1 MPKGKPERGLD
12 EQQLE
17 GGGAS
22 SGYNSPS
29 NEELKKL
36 FGDIAVTKALNKKQ
50 AKDIETGQQSFLFG
64 PESNKE
70 RMKEEAAK
78 KLGWASGGSASSR
91 GDGIAQRGKTRGR
104 MI

>member
-1 MPKGKPERGLD
+1 MPKGIPKKPGE
-12 EQQLE
+12 EQTLE
-17 GGGAS
+17 GGGAPG
-22 SGYNSPS
+22 GYSSPS
-29 NEELKKL
+29 NAELKKL
-36 FGDIAVTKALNKKQ
+36 FGDVAVTKALNKKQ

-64 PESNKE
+64 PEFNKE

-91 GDGIAQRGKTRGR
+91 GDGIASRGKTRGR